1 MNKYL
6 FLFLLICYVTPSKS
20 MQSNVIVQDDVIIS
34 NALPDWGRVCIAS
47 DVRGG
52 PDEMYPVRYS
62 VSIGER
68 VRIHDQSRPDGT
80 WVSIGVAEW
89 LPLKNL
95 CE

>member
-1 MNKYL
+1 MKHW
-6 FLFLLICYVTPSKS
+6 LLILFMLWIGAGGTQPYSVS
-20 MQSNVIVQDDVIIS
+20 IIEDDVIIS
-34 NALPDWGRVCIAS
+34 NSFPDWGTICITS

-52 PDEMYPVRYS
+52 PDESYPFLYS
-62 VSIGER
+62 VLVGKV